1 MLCRQEPLRQ
11 ALEEPK
17 IQVANP
23 TELLRSR
30 SLHAAF
36 RALHAFRREQG
47 HLPQPRAPVG
57 PHPALRGPSS
67 PLPPFPWLASHL
79 CPQADAERV
88 LELAQSLGAQQ
99 GPLDDDIVRA
109 FASVSAG
116 DLCPVAAV
124 VGAMAAQEVL
134 KVSGMGVP
142 GSEVPLVTLCSAVQW
157 RLVTTRG
164 HLLPAWG
171 RRAGQQ
177 RWAGEHGDPAGLRAD
192 RSRLLQAITGKFL
205 PLDQWLYFD
214 ALECLA
220 LEGTARV
227 TEEDCAPVRA
237 RAEPLLGA
245 RGAADT
251 RNYAVPLSWQRGSRY
266 DGQIA
271 VFGAAFQ
278 EQLGHQK
285 YLVVS
290 WAGCCGAGMG
300 CRAAGQRAGSCSG
313 SALAGGSRCH
323 WLRAAEKLCH
333 DGDGSRAGGQ
343 PHHHRHGHRRPL
355 QPPSAAPL
363 PFSRYIGE
371 MPQGTLAVLGAPRG
385 CGVGET

>member
-47 HLPQPRAPVG
+47 HLPRPRAPVG

-177 RWAGEHGDPAGLRAD
+177 RWAGEHGDPAGL
-192 RSRLLQAITGKFL
+192 SRQIPFAPGHHRQVPAPGPVVVLRRPGVPGAG
-205 PLDQWLYFD
+205 
-214 ALECLA
+214 
-220 LEGTARV
+220 G
-227 TEEDCAPVRA
+227 DCAGDGGGLRPGESTGRA
-237 RAEPLLGA
+237 PPGC
-245 RGAADT
+245 
-251 RNYAVPLSWQRGSRY
+251 Q
-266 DGQIA
+266 
-271 VFGAAFQ
+271 
-278 EQLGHQK
+278 
-285 YLVVS
+285 
-290 WAGCCGAGMG
+290 GCCRHPQL
-300 CRAAGQRAGSCSG
+300 CGSSV
-313 SALAGGSRCH
+313 LAEGLS
-323 WLRAAEKLCH
+323 L
-333 DGDGSRAGGQ
+333 
-343 PHHHRHGHRRPL
+343 
-355 QPPSAAPL
+355 
-363 PFSRYIGE
+363 
-371 MPQGTLAVLGAPRG
+371 
-385 CGVGET
+385 